1 MAVLDNFKEL
11 LVLIDQEK
19 TRKELTMDSGSQV
32 EIQTLYLLNSHPS
45 NGAAAQIRSWP
56 PQRFPTEASVEVP

>member
-1 MAVLDNFKEL
+1 MAVMDNCKEL
-11 LVLIDQEK
+11 LILIDQDK

-45 NGAAAQIRSWP
+45 NGATAQIRSWP
-56 PQRFPTEASVEVP
+56 PQKIPYRGIC